1 MKNIQ
6 VETINIDD
14 KKYVVLDKISNEG
27 VTYYYLSNV
36 DDSKDMMVNKVVD
49 GSDIATDL
57 DSEEEIQ
64 LAMNLYLTK
73 LNKSIN

>member
-14 KKYVVLDKISNEG
+14 KKYVVLDKISNEE

-73 LNKSIN
+73 LNKSIS